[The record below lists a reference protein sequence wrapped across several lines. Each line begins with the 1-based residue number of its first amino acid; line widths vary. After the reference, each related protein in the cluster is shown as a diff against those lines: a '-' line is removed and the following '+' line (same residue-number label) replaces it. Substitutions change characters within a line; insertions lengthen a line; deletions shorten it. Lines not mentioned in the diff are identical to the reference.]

1 MIDVKAIGSPRA
13 WNLHQEIIV
22 ETIINLRPE
31 VKQHLGWKI
40 MPEAYL

>member
-13 WNLHQEIIV
+13 LDLHQEIIV

-31 VKQHLGWKI
+31 VKQHCGWKI